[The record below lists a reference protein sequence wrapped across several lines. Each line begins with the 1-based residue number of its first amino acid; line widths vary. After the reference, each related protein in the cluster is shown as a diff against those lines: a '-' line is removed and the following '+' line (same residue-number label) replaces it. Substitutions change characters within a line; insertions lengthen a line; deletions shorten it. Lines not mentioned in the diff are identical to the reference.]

1 MNDMRGVRVRVLAA
15 LPATVGTVDLAN
27 ATAPDRCGRI
37 CRDAASMFAGG
48 PMPRPQALTIGLVMV
63 ILAHGFAGRRRLS
76 LHLAMA
82 VLALAAVRAV
92 PGQPLRVA
100 LLGAVIVVLFAL
112 REDFPTR
119 PDARRLRLAAQV
131 GVGVLIVVVAGSGW
145 DLAVDRARPRAVGGA
160 MLAGFITTTTERS
173 PVASHFP
180 IDAVLS
186 MLVAAGG
193 VAVLLLAF
201 APAAPPV
208 PGNAAQRSSVTA
220 LAWHAGA
227 DSLAPFATR
236 YDKTYAFS
244 PDGRAAIGYRV
255 FFGTA
260 LAGGDPVGDP
270 DSADAAIAEFIAAC
284 LRNGWRPAVLG
295 ASDPMRAR
303 WARHGLRGVVI
314 GDEAVIHPP
323 TFSLASRRMRNV
335 RQAAARTRNAG
346 VAVEIGPL
354 TERLAASLR
363 PVLDDWLAGRRERG
377 FAMNLDRIL
386 TPRADCLVAVAT
398 LPSGEPVAF
407 ARFAVCAGGRTL
419 TLDVAPRRR
428 QAPNGVVERLI
439 VEMVAYGA
447 AHGAEEMSLNF
458 AGMRGVFESSG
469 AVGWIGGVL
478 VRAFDRW
485 IELGPLYRFCAKF
498 QPTWRPRS
506 LLLGSWASLGV
517 VGAAALTAE
526 FGRMAVPQPPAET
539 ADATGPEPA
548 TC

>member
-1 MNDMRGVRVRVLAA
+1 MHRVRLRVLAT
-15 LPATVGTVDLAN
+15 LPATIGTVDLAT
-27 ATAPDRCGRI
+27 ATVPHHCGRI
-37 CRDAASMFAGG
+37 CRGAANLFAGG
-48 PMPRPQALTIGLVMV
+48 SMPRPQALTIGLVMV

-76 LHLAMA
+76 LHLAVA
-82 VLALAAVRAV
+82 VLALAAVRAM
-92 PGQPLRVA
+92 PGDPVRVA
-100 LLGAVIVVLFAL
+100 VLGAVIVAL
-112 REDFPTR
+112 VAMRDQFPTR
-119 PDARRLRLAAQV
+119 PDARRLRLAAQL
-131 GVGVLIVVVAGSGW
+131 GAGVLILVVAGSGW
-145 DLAVDRARPRAVGGA
+145 DLAVDRAHPRAVGSA
-160 MLAGFITTTTERS
+160 MLAGFITTTSERP

-180 IDAVLS
+180 IDPVLS

-193 VAVLLLAF
+193 VVVLLLAF
-201 APAAPPV
+201 AAAAPPV
-208 PGNAAQRSSVTA
+208 PANAAQRSSVTA
-220 LAWHAGA
+220 LTWHPGS

-236 YDKTYAFS
+236 HDKTYAFS
-244 PDGRAAIGYRV
+244 PDGRAAVGYRV

-270 DSADAAIAEFIAAC
+270 DSADGAIAEFIATC
-284 LRNGWRPAVLG
+284 VRNGWRPAVLG
-295 ASDPMRAR
+295 ASEPMRAR
-303 WARHGLRGVVI
+303 WAAHGLRGLVV
-314 GDEAVIHPP
+314 GDEAIVHPA

-335 RQAAARTRNAG
+335 RQAVARTRNAG
-346 VAVEIGPL
+346 VGVRIGPL
-354 TERLAASLR
+354 DERLAASLR
-363 PVLDDWLAGRRERG
+363 PVLDDWLAGHRERG

-386 TPRADCLVAVAT
+386 TPREDCLFAVAS

-447 AHGAEEMSLNF
+447 THGAEEVSLNF
-458 AGMRGVFESSG
+458 AGMRAVFESSG
-469 AVGWIGGVL
+469 PAARIGGFL

-526 FGRMAVPQPPAET
+526 FGRTAVPQPPAEP
-539 ADATGPEPA
+539 ADATGPAPA